1 MSARSRA
8 SGETGT
14 APGRCRPEPPAPPLG
29 PVDPVIGARI
39 PVPAPGTALPDSPR
53 TGAHPVPERGPLVEV
68 VRDAAVL
75 DSLAAEWDALV
86 DRCSAATPFQ
96 SHAWLSSWWHSY
108 GRRGRLRVLTVRQ
121 DGQLVAVAPL
131 MLRHRL
137 LPLLTPI
144 GVGLT
149 DFLDILLDDAHA
161 QEVAPLLASALAREL
176 HLNRP
181 WAALDLRELRPGAA
195 AHLLATHWPGARR
208 LLPDSLCQHLPG
220 APAEKLLSR
229 LSGRTA
235 QRFRFKLR
243 KLEATGIET
252 RLVPAQE
259 VPHAITEL
267 LALHEL
273 QWRGRGVTTEHLRSR
288 FAVHLRR
295 SATRMVAADR
305 AAVRQYRLHGAL
317 VACELV
323 LQGPDLVALYL
334 FGAHPVL
341 RSQVDIAGMLLRE
354 SLSHAS
360 ETGRGEFSLL
370 RGDEPYKYHWRPEQR
385 RNERLLLG
393 GGPAVAL
400 RAGAIRG
407 RRGAVRVLRKR
418 LPLLVGRG
426 TSR

>member
-1 MSARSRA
+1 MFDCSRA
-8 SGETGT
+8 SVWADLTLGRWRPARAT
-14 APGRCRPEPPAPPLG
+14 APLG
-29 PVDPVIGARI
+29 PVDSVGGSPTT
-39 PVPAPGTALPDSPR
+39 VPPQSTDFVGSPR
-53 TGAHPVPERGPLVEV
+53 AVPERGLLVEV
-68 VRDAAVL
+68 VREAAVL
-75 DSLAAEWDALV
+75 DSLATEWDALV
-86 DRCSAATPFQ
+86 DRCSVATPFQ
-96 SHAWLSSWWHSY
+96 SHAWLASWWHSY

-121 DGQLVAVAPL
+121 EGQLVAVAPL
-131 MLRHRL
+131 ILRRRL

-161 QEVAPLLASALAREL
+161 EEVAPLLARALACEL
-176 HLNRP
+176 HLDRP

-195 AHLLATHWPGARR
+195 AHRLAAHWPGARR

-220 APAEKLLSR
+220 VPAKQLLSR

-235 QRFRFKLR
+235 RRYRYKLS
-243 KLEATGIET
+243 KLESTGIET
-252 RLVPAQE
+252 RLVPAQD

-273 QWRGRGVTTEHLRSR
+273 QWRGRGVTSEHLRGR
-288 FAVHLRR
+288 FAVHLSR

-305 AAVRQYRLHGAL
+305 AAVRQYLLHGTV
-317 VACELV
+317 VASELL

-354 SLSHAS
+354 SLAHAS
-360 ETGRGEFSLL
+360 STGRSEFSLL

-393 GGPAVAL
+393 GSPAVAL
-400 RAGAIRG
+400 CAAAIQG
-407 RRGAVRVLRKR
+407 RRGLVRVLRSRFPR
-418 LPLLVGRG
+418 LLDRSA
-426 TSR
+426 SR